1 MELVDAAWDTD
12 PKCVIHLQ
20 PSHMCLD
27 TGDLP
32 NNVLL
37 LLMLFVVFLLII
49 WTLLFYHHL
58 SVSCTRYR
66 PSMFT
71 VMEVLEGLF
80 DARTGAPA
88 DTFSV
93 LVYR

>member
-1 MELVDAAWDTD
+1 
-12 PKCVIHLQ
+12 
-20 PSHMCLD
+20 
-27 TGDLP
+27 
-32 NNVLL
+32 
-37 LLMLFVVFLLII
+37 
-49 WTLLFYHHL
+49 
-58 SVSCTRYR
+58 
-66 PSMFT
+66 MFT